1 MGQVTLSGGTIVSPS
16 EFWLVAFDH
25 DTILLSPPQR
35 SEKHY
40 FPLGQKARG
49 GFAVCR
55 PPCSP
60 ADQYS
65 SAGARTV
72 PCPGARTA
80 ALLPPPALRK
90 HADRPHGNQ
99 AFCAS
104 APAEPR
110 NLENNLSLC
119 HPLFIAVY
127 CVRSCSI
134 SRERDVVLFRS
145 F

>member
-25 DTILLSPPQR
+25 DTIRLSPPQR
-35 SEKHY
+35 TEKHY
-40 FPLGQKARG
+40 FPLGQKAQG
-49 GFAVCR
+49 GFACVAR
-55 PPCSP
+55 RVPQQTNTALQALVPFP
-60 ADQYS
+60 AQ
-65 SAGARTV
+65 GHARLL
-72 PCPGARTA
+72 CFH
-80 ALLPPPALRK
+80 LPPSANTPTGPTATRLF
-90 HADRPHGNQ
+90 G
-99 AFCAS
+99 AS

-119 HPLFIAVY
+119 HPLFITVY
-127 CVRSCSI
+127 YARSCSI